1 MGTALGWAMSI
12 AWFLVITLGI
22 IFLLRWVILGRM
34 PQGIG
39 LLGRE
44 VESLRERV
52 ARLEEEAARRE
63 QTPSP

>member
-1 MGTALGWAMSI
+1 MSI

-52 ARLEEEAARRE
+52 ARLEEEVSRRDE
-63 QTPSP
+63 TPSS

>member
-52 ARLEEEAARRE
+52 ARLEEEVSRRDE
-63 QTPSP
+63 TPSS

>member
-1 MGTALGWAMSI
+1 MAVLVAVALSVGS
-12 AWFLVITLGI
+12 FLVFA
-22 IFLLRWVILGRM
+22 FLLRWLILGRM
-34 PQGIG
+34 PQGIA

-63 QTPSP
+63 QSPSS